1 MAQTAEGAHHGAVEH
16 ILVVDDSRLQRRIV
30 SAMLNRWGYR
40 VTEAGTGAD
49 ALQQCKETCPDL
61 IVSDWMMPGM
71 TGLEFCLQL
80 RAMNADRYS
89 YFILLTSKSEKD
101 EIAHGLENG
110 ADDFLTKPVNAH
122 ELRARISAGER
133 ILQMQRELQDK
144 NALITTTLDEL
155 QSLYS
160 ALDKDLIEAEK
171 LQQSLI
177 KDRHKSFGPFDLS
190 LMLHSAGHVG
200 GDLVGLF
207 PAGPNHLG
215 IYAID
220 VSGHGISSALMTAR
234 LAGYLSS
241 ASVAQNMALRYDDNG
256 RVQVLP
262 PDEVIA
268 KLNTAVLDELK
279 TELYFTLLLADLDLR
294 SGAVRM
300 AQAGHPHPLI
310 QRADGQIEQQGPG
323 GLPVGLVEGAR
334 VEGFG
339 TTLAPGDRLLILSD
353 GVTECPNPAGGMLA
367 EDGLAQMVDTLR
379 PKRGADFLNGLM
391 TQLTAFCGSDDFP
404 DDVSGILLEYRG
416 GAAKDLPAL
425 DSSG

>member
-1 MAQTAEGAHHGAVEH
+1 MADIEHAIEQQPSGAVQNV
-16 ILVVDDSRLQRRIV
+16 LVVDDSRLQRRIL
-30 SAMLNRWGYR
+30 SSMLNRWGYS
-40 VTEAGTGAD
+40 VTEAATGAD
-49 ALQQCKETCPDL
+49 ALKQCKVLYPDL

-144 NALITTTLDEL
+144 NALLTTTLDEL

-234 LAGYLSS
+234 LAG
-241 ASVAQNMALRYDDNG
+241 
-256 RVQVLP
+256 
-262 PDEVIA
+262 
-268 KLNTAVLDELK
+268 
-279 TELYFTLLLADLDLR
+279 
-294 SGAVRM
+294 
-300 AQAGHPHPLI
+300 
-310 QRADGQIEQQGPG
+310 
-323 GLPVGLVEGAR
+323 
-334 VEGFG
+334 
-339 TTLAPGDRLLILSD
+339 
-353 GVTECPNPAGGMLA
+353 
-367 EDGLAQMVDTLR
+367 
-379 PKRGADFLNGLM
+379 
-391 TQLTAFCGSDDFP
+391 
-404 DDVSGILLEYRG
+404 
-416 GAAKDLPAL
+416 
-425 DSSG
+425 

>member
-1 MAQTAEGAHHGAVEH
+1 MTHLAQTAEGPHCGAVEH

-49 ALQQCKETCPDL
+49 ALLQCKETCPDL

-160 ALDKDLIEAEK
+160 AG
-171 LQQSLI
+171 Q
-177 KDRHKSFGPFDLS
+177 GPD
-190 LMLHSAGHVG
+190 
-200 GDLVGLF
+200 
-207 PAGPNHLG
+207 
-215 IYAID
+215 
-220 VSGHGISSALMTAR
+220 
-234 LAGYLSS
+234 
-241 ASVAQNMALRYDDNG
+241 
-256 RVQVLP
+256 
-262 PDEVIA
+262 
-268 KLNTAVLDELK
+268 
-279 TELYFTLLLADLDLR
+279 R
-294 SGAVRM
+294 SGKA
-300 AQAGHPHPLI
+300 ATI
-310 QRADGQIEQQGPG
+310 TDQGP
-323 GLPVGLVEGAR
+323 A
-334 VEGFG
+334 
-339 TTLAPGDRLLILSD
+339 
-353 GVTECPNPAGGMLA
+353 
-367 EDGLAQMVDTLR
+367 
-379 PKRGADFLNGLM
+379 
-391 TQLTAFCGSDDFP
+391 
-404 DDVSGILLEYRG
+404 
-416 GAAKDLPAL
+416 
-425 DSSG
+425 

>member
-1 MAQTAEGAHHGAVEH
+1 MADIEHAIEQQPGGAVQNV
-16 ILVVDDSRLQRRIV
+16 LVVDDSRLQRRIL
-30 SAMLNRWGYR
+30 SSMLNRWGYS
-40 VTEAGTGAD
+40 VTEAATGAD
-49 ALQQCKETCPDL
+49 ALKQCKVLYPDL

-241 ASVAQNMALRYDDNG
+241 ASVAQNMALRYDKNG

-262 PDEVIA
+262 PAEVIT

-300 AQAGHPHPLI
+300 AQAGHPHPLV
-310 QRADGQIEQQGPG
+310 QRANGQIEQQGPG
-323 GLPVGLVEGAR
+323 GLPVGLVEGAE
-334 VEGFG
+334 VEGFS

-353 GVTECPNPAGGMLA
+353 GVTECPDPAGDLLA
-367 EDGLAQMVDTLR
+367 EAGLARMVETLT
-379 PKRGADFLNGLM
+379 PHRGADFLGGLM
-391 TQLTAFCGSDDFP
+391 AQLAKFAGTSDFP
-404 DDVSGILLEYRG
+404 DDVSGVLVEYRQP
-416 GAAKDLPAL
+416 D
-425 DSSG
+425 

>member
-1 MAQTAEGAHHGAVEH
+1 MAQKAEGPHCGAVEH

-49 ALQQCKETCPDL
+49 ALLQCKETCPDL

-71 TGLEFCLQL
+71 TGLEFCLQ
-80 RAMNADRYS
+80 
-89 YFILLTSKSEKD
+89 
-101 EIAHGLENG
+101 
-110 ADDFLTKPVNAH
+110 
-122 ELRARISAGER
+122 LRARISAGER

-155 QSLYS
+155 QCLYS

-262 PDEVIA
+262 PAEVIA

-323 GLPVGLVEGAR
+323 GLPVGLVDGAT

-353 GVTECPNPAGGMLA
+353 GVTECPSPAGEMLA

-391 TQLTAFCGSDDFP
+391 TQLTAFSGSDVFP

-416 GAAKDLPAL
+416 GAAKDPPAL
-425 DSSG
+425 DSPG